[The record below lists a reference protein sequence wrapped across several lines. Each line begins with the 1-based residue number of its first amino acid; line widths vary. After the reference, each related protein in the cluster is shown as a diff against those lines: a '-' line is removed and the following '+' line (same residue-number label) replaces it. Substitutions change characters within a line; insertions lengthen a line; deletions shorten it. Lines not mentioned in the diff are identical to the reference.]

1 MVVVGGWV
9 AADCLNVLVLVF
21 SRSYPAAGG
30 DQPAGD
36 GQQPDPGEEHRLWG
50 LWRPHGG
57 LPEVLRHVRWGPRST
72 LSAAVFALR

>member
-36 GQQPDPGEEHRLWG
+36 GQQPDPGEEHRL
-50 LWRPHGG
+50 
-57 LPEVLRHVRWGPRST
+57 
-72 LSAAVFALR
+72 